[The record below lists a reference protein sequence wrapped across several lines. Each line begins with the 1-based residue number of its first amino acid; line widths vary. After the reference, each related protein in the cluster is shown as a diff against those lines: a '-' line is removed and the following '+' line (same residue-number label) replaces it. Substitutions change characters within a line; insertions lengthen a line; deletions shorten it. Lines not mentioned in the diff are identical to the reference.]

1 MTGDPRLRE
10 VLDEVARPAGHWRL
24 SGEEAVADVLARTRR
39 QRRRLAGGVVS
50 ALAVI
55 AVAVPLAR
63 AVPEPV
69 PPSPAA
75 TTDADRGP
83 VPSVPVLVA
92 PTRGSLAGDAAFLAA
107 VRRVGWGAQDAPPP
121 DEREVVLATDTPDG
135 RVALVVGHVEDDFRG
150 VWLTGPVGAAADQL
164 SVHLPAG
171 LGRERPLSLAVGGPG
186 PATLVVVAGRGDRIE
201 VSPRLAAGPRGTVSR
216 SYAAA
221 DAVEG
226 VAVVPVRTTQHGTA
240 VSVRVLREDRV
251 VYRAGVDWLDGGAGR
266 RVDLPVLSPLRPG
279 GTPPAP
285 AVLSAAL
292 VGLAVPLGVEPAALD
307 PELLWSGPLPAGGRP
322 GTVAVVVAHSPGGAL
337 AVTTWA
343 GGAGAPV
350 ACGTQTPPGNAEV
363 GGLTVARVCA
373 LPSPAGGS
381 DDDERWLVLT
391 APPSA
396 VRAEVLDRHEQLLV
410 TLPLDGGSTVVPMP
424 EEAAEV
430 RTLDASGQRLAATAI
445 APPALAPFGDYGS
458 GPER

>member
-1 MTGDPRLRE
+1 MSDDARLRE
-10 VLDEVARPAGHWRL
+10 ALDEVARPAGRWRL
-24 SGEEAVADVLARTRR
+24 STEESVADVLARSRR
-39 QRRRLAGGVVS
+39 QRRRLAGGVVT
-50 ALAVI
+50 ALAVV

-63 AVPEPV
+63 AVPEPAL
-69 PPSPAA
+69 PGPAA

-83 VPSVPVLVA
+83 VPSLPVLVG
-92 PTRGSLAGDAAFLAA
+92 PTRGSLAGDEAFLAA
-107 VRRVGWGAQDAPPP
+107 VHRVGWGAQDAPPP
-121 DEREVVLATDTPDG
+121 DEREVVLATDTPHG

-164 SVHLPAG
+164 QVHLPTG
-171 LGRERPLSLAVGGPG
+171 LGRSRPLSLVLGGPG

-216 SYAAA
+216 SYAEAE
-221 DAVEG
+221 AVDG

-251 VYRAGVDWLDGGAGR
+251 VHRSGVDWLGSGAGR
-266 RVDLPVLSPLRPG
+266 RGDLPVLTALRPG
-279 GTPPAP
+279 GAAPAP
-285 AVLSAAL
+285 AVLAAAL
-292 VGLAVPLGVEPAALD
+292 VGVAVPLGVEPAALD

-322 GTVAVVVAHSPGGAL
+322 GSVAVVVARSPGGAL
-337 AVTTWA
+337 VVTTWA

-350 ACGTQTPPGNAEV
+350 ACGTQTPPGTADV
-363 GGLTVARVCA
+363 DGLTVARVCA
-373 LPSPAGGS
+373 LPSPAGGA
-381 DDDERWLVLT
+381 DDERWLVLT

-396 VRAEVLDRHEQLLV
+396 ASAEVVDRHEQVLAD
-410 TLPLDGGSTVVPMP
+410 LPLTGGSAVVQLP
-424 EEAAEV
+424 EEAREV
-430 RTLDASGQRLAATAI
+430 RTLDASGEELAETPI

>member
-1 MTGDPRLRE
+1 MTGDPALRE
-10 VLDEVARPAGHWRL
+10 ALDEVARPAGRWRM
-24 SGEEAVADVLARTRR
+24 SAEDSVADVLARARR
-39 QRRRLAGGVVS
+39 QRRRLAGGMVT
-50 ALAVI
+50 ALAVV

-75 TTDADRGP
+75 ATDADRGP
-83 VPSVPVLVA
+83 VPSLPVLVG
-92 PTRGSLAGDAAFLAA
+92 PTRGSLAGDEAFLSA

-150 VWLTGPVGAAADQL
+150 VWLTGPAGAAADQL
-164 SVHLPAG
+164 AVHLPAG
-171 LGRERPLSLAVGGPG
+171 LGRSRPLSLVLGGPG

-201 VSPRLAAGPRGTVSR
+201 ISPRLAAGPRGTVSR

-221 DAVEG
+221 DADDG

-240 VSVRVLREDRV
+240 VSVRVLREERV
-251 VYRAGVDWLDGGAGR
+251 VHRSGVDWLGGGSGR
-266 RVDLPVLSPLRPG
+266 RGDLPVLPPVRPG
-279 GTPPAP
+279 GTPPAA
-285 AVLSAAL
+285 AVLNAAL
-292 VGLAVPLGVEPAALD
+292 VGVAVPLGVEPAALD
-307 PELLWSGPLPAGGRP
+307 PELLWAGALPAGGRP
-322 GTVAVVVAHSPGGAL
+322 GSVAVVVAHSPGGAL
-337 AVTTWA
+337 VVTTWA

-350 ACGTQTPPGNAEV
+350 ACGTQTPPGNADV

-373 LPSPAGGS
+373 LPSPSGGS
-381 DDDERWLVLT
+381 DDERWLVVT
-391 APPSA
+391 APA
-396 VRAEVLDRHEQLLV
+396 AAARAEVVDRHEQVLAD
-410 TLPLDGGSTVVPMP
+410 LPLAGGSTVVPLP
-424 EEAAEV
+424 EEAREV
-430 RTLDASGQRLAATAI
+430 RTLDASGQQLAETPI